1 MKMGENRLIFPRVLR
16 WSKSQSF
23 NLLEAFSLLESQ
35 RPKNVF
41 VTQQHVHQSH
51 SMQELKILVTTS
63 LQVNTTLVSPVR
75 RCTFCM
81 LVIFITLL
89 SCTSNVM
96 IHVSQDGNNSAASLI
111 NQQTTYVQD
120 KRKEHLLK
128 LRYSKTIWREALSP
142 RRLAKVNLPF

>member
-23 NLLEAFSLLESQ
+23 NLLESFSLLESQ

-51 SMQELKILVTTS
+51 SMQELKMLVTS
-63 LQVNTTLVSPVR
+63 LQVNTTLISPVR

-96 IHVSQDGNNSAASLI
+96 NHVSQEWNNSAASLI

-120 KRKEHLLK
+120 KRKKHLLK

-142 RRLAKVNLPF
+142 WRLAKVNLPF